1 MPTNHHTKIATF
13 DKYIMSGGDQSLSNI
28 EDLCSYGFILMG
40 VEPHDENVFND
51 VVIGTIQKLTQN
63 LT

>member
-1 MPTNHHTKIATF
+1 MR
-13 DKYIMSGGDQSLSNI
+13 GGDQSLSNI
-28 EDLCSYGFILMG
+28 EDLCEYGFMLMC

>member
-1 MPTNHHTKIATF
+1 MR
-13 DKYIMSGGDQSLSNI
+13 GGDQSLSNI
-28 EDLCSYGFILMG
+28 EDLCSYGFMLMG

>member
-1 MPTNHHTKIATF
+1 MTSNQIKIETF
-13 DKYIMSGGDQSLSNI
+13 DKYIMRGGDQSLSNI
-28 EDLCSYGFILMG
+28 EDLCSHGFLLMG

>member
-1 MPTNHHTKIATF
+1 MSSNQIKIETF
-13 DKYIMSGGDQSLSNI
+13 DKYIMRGGDQSLSNI
-28 EDLCSYGFILMG
+28 EDLCSYGFILIG
-40 VEPHDENVFND
+40 VEPDDENVFND